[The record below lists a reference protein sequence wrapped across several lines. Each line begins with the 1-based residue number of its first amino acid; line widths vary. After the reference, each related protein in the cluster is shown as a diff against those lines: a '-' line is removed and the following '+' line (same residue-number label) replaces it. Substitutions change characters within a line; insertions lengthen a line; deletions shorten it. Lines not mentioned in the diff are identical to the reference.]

1 VSEPA
6 RLYVGEVMHR
16 RFFPVRYRFAYRV
29 FSLLLDIDRI
39 DAAARATA
47 MFSHNRF
54 NLLAFHDADHGPRDG
69 SPLRPWLERSLAR
82 FGVELE
88 GGRVDLLCFP
98 RVLGY
103 TFNPLAI
110 WYCRHRD
117 GSLRAVLLEVSN
129 TFGERHGYLLHDN
142 GAPLAWP
149 VRQARAKCFHVSPF
163 VGMQAEYR
171 FRLSEPGERLEIGIR
186 ELQDDRLMLVA
197 AQVGRAEPFPSA
209 SLLRALLAVP
219 FLTFKVVALIHW
231 QALKI
236 WLRGATFFPKPTPPR
251 EEVS

>member
-1 VSEPA
+1 
-6 RLYVGEVMHR
+6 
-16 RFFPVRYRFAYRV
+16 
-29 FSLLLDIDRI
+29 
-39 DAAARATA
+39 
-47 MFSHNRF
+47 
-54 NLLAFHDADHGPRDG
+54 
-69 SPLRPWLERSLAR
+69 
-82 FGVELE
+82 
-88 GGRVDLLCFP
+88 
-98 RVLGY
+98 VLGY

-171 FRLSEPGERLEIGIR
+171 FRLSEPGGRLEIGIR

-197 AQVGRAEPFPSA
+197 AQVGRAEPFTSA

-219 FLTFKVVALIHW
+219 FLTLKIMAMIHW